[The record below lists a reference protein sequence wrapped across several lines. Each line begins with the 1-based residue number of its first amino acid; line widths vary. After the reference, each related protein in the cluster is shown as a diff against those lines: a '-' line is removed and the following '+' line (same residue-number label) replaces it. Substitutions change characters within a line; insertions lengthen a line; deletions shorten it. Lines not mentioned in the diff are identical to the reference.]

1 MKILCVIDSL
11 GSGGAQR
18 QLVSLAIGLRENG
31 HDLSFL
37 VYHNINFFKDLLD
50 DAGIHVSSVIEPNYL
65 KRLYKIRKNIRES
78 SPDAV
83 LSFLEASNFIC
94 EIAGLP
100 RRKWK
105 LVVGERSAN
114 PAILNSNKR
123 KAFRCLHLIADYV
136 VSNSFENMKMI
147 RKANPFLRGKKCKV
161 IFNLVDTEKFTPAN
175 DYVPLGNGKL
185 NIVVAASHQYLKNA
199 KGLIEAVRDLEDE
212 GKQRL
217 KIDWYGDESPDNSFC
232 DSIKLIREYSLQDVF
247 SFHKATKDIVEKL
260 QYADVV
266 GLFSYY
272 EGLPNVVCEAMVL
285 GKIVISSK
293 VSDIPKLLKS
303 HENCTFNPNNISDI
317 RKTLSYILTLTKEEL
332 LTVGKENRETALS
345 LFDKNCII
353 SAYEDLLI

>member
-18 QLVSLAIGLRENG
+18 QLVGLAIGLREKG

-37 VYHNINFFKDLLD
+37 VYHDINFFKDWLD
-50 DAGIHVSSVIEPNYL
+50 DADIHVFSVIEPNYL
-65 KRLYKIRKNIRES
+65 KRLYKMRKYIRES
-78 SPDAV
+78 NPDAV

-100 RRKWK
+100 WRRWK

-114 PAILNSNKR
+114 PAILSSNKR
-123 KAFRCLHLIADYV
+123 KAFRCFHLIADYV

-147 RKANPFLRGKKCKV
+147 RKANPFLRGRNCKV
-161 IFNLVDTEKFTPAN
+161 IFNIVDTEKFTPAK
-175 DYVPLGNGKL
+175 DYIPLGNGKL

-212 GKQRL
+212 CKRRL

-232 DSIKLIREYSLQDVF
+232 DSNKMIREYNLQDIF
-247 SFHKATKDIVEKL
+247 SFHKATKGIAEKL

-266 GLFSYY
+266 GLFSFY

-285 GKIVISSK
+285 GKFIISSK
-293 VSDIPKLLKS
+293 VSDIPQLLKS
-303 HENCTFNPNNISDI
+303 YQTCTFNPNKVEEI
-317 RKTLSYILTLTKEEL
+317 RRTLLYVLSLTKGEL
-332 LTVGKENRETALS
+332 IKMGEENREVALS
-345 LFDKNCII
+345 LFNKNSII
-353 SAYEDLLI
+353 EDYENILI